1 MHAGRIQRN
10 ADSSPLLRL
19 PLEIRRQIFVEVLG
33 DRLIHFKKIDDD
45 WMTDSESDDSSSSAS
60 VKESDRWHIFVC
72 APTAAEPIEGGH
84 SEQEQQKD
92 EDEAAAS
99 EASSEWTDTSDTE
112 DGDDQEED
120 SDEFTDD
127 QSGSS
132 DMDGSTDFF
141 DRCSAKKR
149 QRAEQL
155 QQQAQDQ
162 KVQRLIG
169 NWSEENCRWQNLH
182 NSIHDRPFSGLANDL
197 GQYRCNR
204 ELQLYLLRTC
214 RQIYTEVNQVMWGTN
229 IFSFNDVHSFRCFMK
244 ARNNYQ
250 KRLIKKLRLA
260 MNFGP
265 RSTHDWNSA
274 LSMSLVTSLQG
285 LRLIWL
291 AINYRKSA
299 TEFEKSEQQLGPT
312 RSANL
317 QMTYLEGIRRL
328 ATLPLSQVKVSVTAI
343 YLGDLGPLDCT
354 MPGERQ
360 WTQQQREKYADRI
373 RTRLLDVDGVKLLQ
387 QENEI
392 VKAFRLKGKKA
403 EAARKARTQP
413 FPRDISD

>member
-1 MHAGRIQRN
+1 MQLE
-10 ADSSPLLRL
+10 SSPLLRL

-33 DRLIHFKKIDDD
+33 GRLIHFKKLDDD

-60 VKESDRWHIFVC
+60 FKESDRWHIFACVP
-72 APTAAEPIEGGH
+72 AAAEPIEGGH

-92 EDEAAAS
+92 EEEAAAS
-99 EASSEWTDTSDTE
+99 EVSNENTDSSDTE
-112 DGDDQEED
+112 ESHDQEED
-120 SDEFTDD
+120 IGGFTDD
-127 QSGSS
+127 QSFSS
-132 DMDGSTDFF
+132 DMDGSTDSF
-141 DRCSAKKR
+141 DGCWANGR
-149 QRAEQL
+149 L
-155 QQQAQDQ
+155 QQQTQDQ

-169 NWSEENCRWQNLH
+169 NWSEDNHRWEKLH
-182 NSIHDRPFSGLANDL
+182 NSIHDRPFSGFANDR

-229 IFSFNDVHSFRCFMK
+229 IFSFNDVHSFSCFMND
-244 ARNNYQ
+244 RNNYQ

-260 MNFGP
+260 MNLGP
-265 RSTHDWNSA
+265 ERTHEWNSA
-274 LSMSLVTSLQG
+274 LSMPLVTSLQS
-285 LRLIWL
+285 LRFIWL

-299 TEFEKSEQQLGPT
+299 TEFEKSEQQLGPN

-317 QMTYLEGIRRL
+317 QMSYLEGIRRL

-343 YLGDLGPLDCT
+343 YLGDFGPLDRT
-354 MPGERQ
+354 MPGVKQ

-387 QENEI
+387 QENEK
-392 VKAFRLKGKKA
+392 VKASRPQGKKA
-403 EAARKARTQP
+403 EAVRKARTQP
-413 FPRDISD
+413 FP